1 MYISNF
7 TGELMSLKKRLI
19 LQNAAIVAIPF
30 LIAIIASFVFIFI
43 SSYIFKVDLNYDSIK
58 KLTDLQYEFFT
69 ADDNLLKGNPERLLQ
84 KDFQQYLSERL
95 NKLNAYIVVLKKYD
109 VVFSTKS
116 INPIEIEK
124 CLEAKKKNLLNNSVE
139 LNDGPYIV
147 KVIPLIYSDGSDGW
161 TILLAPVDKE
171 TSASK
176 KLLYFSMGVF
186 FVSFLIINVLV
197 SINSSKAILAP
208 LKKLQ
213 RAAGEISLGNLDYEV
228 IEDGDQEIRELCKSF
243 EQMRLKLKESV
254 YTQMKYDDNRK
265 MLVSSISHDLKTP
278 ITSIKGYVEGI
289 LDGVANTPEKVEKYL
304 RTIHSKAVQVD
315 SMIDDLLLYSKLDL
329 KQIPFNFEKTDVVK
343 YFEYC
348 IMENEPELEKHNIKL
363 EFQNNLVKETY
374 AMIDRER
381 LRRVITNI
389 IDNSKK
395 YMNKSEGK
403 IQIIL
408 RETSTTVIIEI
419 SDNGAGIPKEA
430 LPHIFSRFY
439 RADTARSKIKGSGL
453 GLAIA
458 KHIVEEHGGL
468 IWARSI
474 ENEGTSIMI
483 SLKKIQESE
492 DCK

>member
-1 MYISNF
+1 
-7 TGELMSLKKRLI
+7 MSLKKRLI
-19 LQNAAIVAIPF
+19 LQNIAIVAIPVS
-30 LIAIIASFVFIFI
+30 ITIIASFVFIFI
-43 SSYIFKVDLNYDSIK
+43 SSYVFKADLSFDSIR
-58 KLTDLQYEFFT
+58 KLTDVQYEFFT
-69 ADDNLLKGNPERLLQ
+69 ADGTLLDGNPEKLFQ

-95 NKLNAYIVVLKKYD
+95 SELNAYIVVLKKYD
-109 VVFSTKS
+109 IVFSTKS
-116 INPIEIEK
+116 ISPIEIEK
-124 CLEAKKKNLLNNSVE
+124 CLDSKKTNLLSNSVE
-139 LNDGPYIV
+139 LDDGPYIV
-147 KVIPLIYSDGSDGW
+147 KVLPLKYSDGSDGW
-161 TILLAPVDKE
+161 TILLAPVDEE

-176 KLLYFSMGVF
+176 KLLQFSMVVLF
-186 FVSFLIINVLV
+186 ISFLITNILL
-197 SINSSKAILAP
+197 SINFSKTILSP

-213 RAAGEISLGNLDYEV
+213 KAAGEISLGNLDYEV
-228 IEDGDQEIRELCKSF
+228 VEDGDQEIRELCKSF

-289 LDGVANTPEKVEKYL
+289 LDGVANTPEKIEKYL

-363 EFQNNLVKETY
+363 NFQNNLVKETY

-395 YMNKSEGK
+395 YMNKNEGE
-403 IQIIL
+403 IRITL
-408 RETSTTVIIEI
+408 RETNTTVIIEI
-419 SDNGAGIPKEA
+419 SDNGAGIPKED
-430 LPHIFSRFY
+430 LPHIFNRFY
-439 RADTARSKIKGSGL
+439 RADASRNKIKGSGL

-483 SLKKIQESE
+483 SLKKLQESE
-492 DCK
+492 ACR

>member
-1 MYISNF
+1 
-7 TGELMSLKKRLI
+7 MSLRKRLI
-19 LQNAAIVAIPF
+19 LQNAAIIAIPV
-30 LIAIIASFVFIFI
+30 LITILASFVFIFI
-43 SSYIFKVDLNYDSIK
+43 SSYVFNADLSYDSIQ
-58 KLTDLQYEFFT
+58 KLTDIQYEFFT
-69 ADDNLLKGNPERLLQ
+69 ADGNLLKGNPEKLLQ
-84 KDFQQYLSERL
+84 KDFQQYLAEKL
-95 NKLNAYIVVLKKYD
+95 NRLNAYIVVLKKYD
-109 VVFSTKS
+109 VVFSTKT

-124 CLEAKKKNLLNNSVE
+124 CIDAKKKNLLNNTVE
-139 LNDGPYIV
+139 LNDGSYIV
-147 KVIPLIYSDGSDGW
+147 KALPIKYNDGNDGW
-161 TILLAPVDKE
+161 TILLAPIDKE

-176 KLLYFSMGVF
+176 KLLGFSFGVF
-186 FVSFLIINVLV
+186 LVSFLITNVIV
-197 SINSSKAILAP
+197 SINSSKAILTP

-213 RAAGEISLGNLDYEV
+213 KVAGEISLGNLDHEV

-289 LDGVANTPEKVEKYL
+289 LDGVANSPEKIDKYL

-329 KQIPFNFEKTDVVK
+329 KQIPFNFEKTEVVK

-348 IMENEPELEKHNIKL
+348 VMENEPELEKFNIKL
-363 EFQNNLVKETY
+363 IFQNNLANETY

-395 YMNKSEGK
+395 YMNKSEGE
-403 IQIIL
+403 IRIIL
-408 RETSTTVIIEI
+408 RETNTTVIIEI
-419 SDNGAGIPKEA
+419 SDNGSGISKED
-430 LPHIFSRFY
+430 LPHIFNRFY
-439 RADTARSKIKGSGL
+439 RADTSRNKVKGSGL

-458 KHIVEEHGGL
+458 KHIVEGHGGL
-468 IWARSI
+468 IWVRSV

-483 SLKKIQESE
+483 SLKKVKESE
-492 DCK
+492 D